1 MLACRREVQGA
12 SGAAR
17 AYNSLRVELIRIF
30 VFIALIGI
38 VVSLGSALFHLSA
51 PGRDP
56 KKMVR
61 ALTWRISLSVALFVL
76 LMLAWYFRLISPHG
90 L

>member
-1 MLACRREVQGA
+1 M
-12 SGAAR
+12 AR
-17 AYNSLRVELIRIF
+17 AYNSARVELIRIF
-30 VFIALIGI
+30 VFIALIGV
-38 VVSLGSALFHLSA
+38 VVSLGSALFHLSS

-61 ALTWRISLSVALFVL
+61 ALTWRISLSVVLFLL
-76 LMLAWYFRLISPHG
+76 LMLAWYFGLISPHG